1 MQPPAMPGRAW
12 LRRLALTLMLVC
24 FASAAR
30 PQAAAPASEAAA
42 PIPVERYF
50 QRPSLLAAK
59 LSPSGKQ
66 LALTSARGTNRV
78 SLVVI
83 TMGAPPEVKR
93 VARFS
98 DADIVRFDWASDNRL
113 VFSVLDLEAG
123 SGEDRRLAP
132 GLYAINADGSDLRS
146 LVRRRGK
153 PFLTDGSRED
163 RSLDWNHQLLQVPLP
178 QEGVL
183 PDEVVIGRYDG
194 RGNDLESVTPMW
206 LNVRTG
212 RTRTLDV
219 MSAPR
224 GTLRWLFDSQGRPRV
239 AITREAGRQA
249 VYWHGPADSAWRKLS
264 EAALLQSPFEPVAVD
279 DSGTLFVTSAKGREG
294 YSVLSRFDFDAMAI
308 EAQALVSAPGFD
320 FIGNLI
326 LDRAGGRALGVR
338 IETDGEQTVW
348 FDPAMKQMQA
358 LADARMPG
366 YVNRINCRRCGAPDM
381 VALVRSFSDRDPGSL
396 WIYEAAGQRWS
407 AVSTVMDGIEP
418 RRMASVDLHRIK
430 ARDGRD
436 LPVWLTM
443 PAGRLPGQPLPTVVM
458 VHGGPWLRGSHWH
471 WEAMAQFLASRGYLV
486 IEPEFRGST
495 GYGQAHY
502 KAGWKQWG
510 QAMQDDIADALL
522 WAQGEGLA
530 DKQKA
535 CIAGASYGG
544 YATLMGL
551 VRHPDLYRCG
561 VAWVAVTDPLL
572 LLQGSSW
579 IDDDISQQGRRYQL
593 PELVGDAEKDL
604 AMLTANS
611 PLVQAARIKAPL
623 LLGFGESDLR
633 VPLAHGKRL
642 REAMVAA
649 GNTPEWVS
657 YDNEG
662 HSWRLVATQVDWAR
676 RFERFLAAHLMGKT
690 P

>member
-1 MQPPAMPGRAW
+1 MQTPAVHARFW
-12 LRRLALTLMLVC
+12 LCRIALTLMMACMVT
-24 FASAAR
+24 AAL
-30 PQAAAPASEAAA
+30 PQAAAPAPAAA
-42 PIPVERYF
+42 IPVESFF
-50 QRPSLLAAK
+50 QRPSLLDAK

-66 LALTSARGTNRV
+66 LALTSARGANRV

-83 TMGAPPEVKR
+83 TLGAPPEVKR

-98 DADIVRFDWASDNRL
+98 DADIVHFDWASDNRL

-132 GLYAINADGSDLRS
+132 GLFAINADGSDLRS
-146 LVRRRGK
+146 LVRRQGK
-153 PFLTDGSRED
+153 PFVTDGSRED
-163 RSLDWNHQLLQVPLP
+163 RSLDWNHQLLHVPLP
-178 QEGVL
+178 QEGVQ
-183 PDEVVIGRYDG
+183 PDEVVIGRYDIS
-194 RGNDLESVTPMW
+194 GNNLDAVTPMW

-212 RTRTLDV
+212 RTRSMDLL
-219 MSAPR
+219 SAPR
-224 GTLRWLFDSQGRPRV
+224 STVHWLFDSQGRPRV
-239 AITREAGRQA
+239 AIAREAGRQT
-249 VYWHGPADSAWRKLS
+249 VYWHGPADTAWRKLS
-264 EAALLQSPFEPVAVD
+264 DAAQLHSPFEPVAVD
-279 DSGTLFVTSAKGREG
+279 DSGTLYVTRAEGSEG
-294 YSVLSRFDFDAMAI
+294 YSVLSRFDFDAMGV
-308 EAQALVSAPGFD
+308 EKTPLVSAPGFD
-320 FIGNLI
+320 FIGSLI

-338 IETDGEQTVW
+338 LETDGEQTVW
-348 FDPAMKQMQA
+348 FDAAMKQLQA
-358 LADARMPG
+358 TADARLPG
-366 YVNRINCRRCGAPDM
+366 HVNRINCRRCGAPDM
-381 VALVRSFSDRDPGSL
+381 VAMVRSFSDQDPGSV

-407 AVSTVMDGIEP
+407 AVSTVMDGIDA

-436 LPVWLTM
+436 LPVWLTL
-443 PAGRLPGQPLPTVVM
+443 PAGRVPGQPLPTVVM
-458 VHGGPWLRGSHWH
+458 AHGGPWLRGSHWH
-471 WEAMAQFLASRGYLV
+471 WEPMAQFLASRGYLV
-486 IEPEFRGST
+486 IAPEFRGST

-502 KAGWKQWG
+502 KAGWRQWG

-551 VRHPDLYRCG
+551 VRQPELYRCG

-572 LLQGSSW
+572 ILKGSWW
-579 IDDDISQQGRRYQL
+579 IDDDIGGQVRQYMLS
-593 PELVGDAEKDL
+593 ELVGDAEKDL

-611 PLVQAARIKAPL
+611 PLAQAARIKAPL
-623 LLGFGESDLR
+623 LLAFGESDRR

-642 REAMVAA
+642 REAMAAA
-649 GNTPEWVS
+649 GSTPEWVT
-657 YDNEG
+657 YENEG

-676 RFERFLAAHLMGKT
+676 RVERFLATHLKSET